1 VRIAVAQMAN
11 AVREIS
17 LERGYDPAD
26 FVLLPFGGAGPM
38 HAAEIADEIG
48 VRDILVPILPG
59 NLSAL
64 GLLASNERHERVQ
77 TFRIRLAEFDAR
89 GFAAIL
95 DEHVRAEAAVLA
107 RRGFTPDA
115 MRFAHALDMRYVRQA
130 FELTVDLPDGAR
142 EAQQLRAVFLE
153 AYARHFGRA
162 DAAAP
167 IEIVNV
173 RTTAIGVTPHPDLPP
188 VRGAAPRLQDALIAR
203 RTMVANGARV
213 EAAIYERDRLPIDV
227 MLEGPAIVEEDG
239 ATTVLPPGWRGRRD
253 ANGNL
258 RLTRS

>member
-1 VRIAVAQMAN
+1 V
-11 AVREIS
+11 
-17 LERGYDPAD
+17 
-26 FVLLPFGGAGPM
+26 
-38 HAAEIADEIG
+38 
-48 VRDILVPILPG
+48 
-59 NLSAL
+59 L

-188 VRGAAPRLQDALIAR
+188 VRGAASRLQDALIAR